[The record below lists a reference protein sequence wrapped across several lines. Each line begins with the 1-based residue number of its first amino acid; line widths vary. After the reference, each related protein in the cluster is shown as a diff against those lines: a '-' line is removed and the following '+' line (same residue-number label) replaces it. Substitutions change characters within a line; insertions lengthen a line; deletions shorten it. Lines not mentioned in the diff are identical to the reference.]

1 MEDKSQYADFMMRN
15 KKKLLENMSSV
26 TYTPELAI
34 RILDYN
40 GFTIKQKRD
49 FIPYFSEET
58 ISKSYRVADIMCQ
71 MLNQEYM
78 GLDEKQQLA
87 LIKTSRN
94 SKERVMYAA
103 CIIDRN
109 ISNHAFV
116 KSILTALGGDYFRMT
131 INGKPKFDKND
142 WNDVLLTVLEEGGF
156 ISSTK
161 PVNGQTMVNMKGD
174 LW

>member
-1 MEDKSQYADFMMRN
+1 M
-15 KKKLLENMSSV
+15 
-26 TYTPELAI
+26 
-34 RILDYN
+34 
-40 GFTIKQKRD
+40 KQEPVPV
-49 FIPYFSEET
+49 FEEHM
-58 ISKSYRVADIMCQ
+58 D
-71 MLNQEYM
+71 
-78 GLDEKQQLA
+78 LDEKQQLA

-142 WNDVLLTVLEEGGF
+142 WNGVLLTVLEEGGF